1 MSFKIDSELS
11 ENQVEA
17 DVASY
22 LGYITPI
29 WSKRFR
35 LISVDEQSTGADK
48 LFNRFVPIF
57 MQFKVSEGL
66 NPKASIL
73 TQFLNKPLAKIIKYR
88 KNNGLKGDPILYFEL
103 RKKAKTV
110 TDYQHNI
117 LSKMHNPPLQ
127 YGIYVAPLSLKLN
140 EYESVLNKDWHF
152 KLYPFNPFRL
162 KESELYDTISS
173 KKLALGSN
181 PFLRH
186 HISIPAHTN
195 ITTHKHHYSFSKNGA
210 DLAWHGGKVID
221 GDLRLS
227 SQLITI
233 FNSFYSYKES
243 GTYLSSFIK
252 EINKLDLEGFPKLFD
267 NNNTETEQLQYI
279 IKLSNFLKFEHNIK
293 LMFLV
298 DDRSQE

>member
-11 ENQVEA
+11 ENQIEA

-48 LFNRFVPIF
+48 LFNRFVPLF

-66 NPKASIL
+66 NPKAFIL
-73 TQFLNKPLAKIIKYR
+73 TQYLNKLLAKIIKYR
-88 KNNGLKGDPILYFEL
+88 KDNGLKGDPILYFEL

-110 TDYQHNI
+110 TEYQHNI

-140 EYESVLNKDWHF
+140 EYESLLNKDWHF
-152 KLYPFNPFRL
+152 KLYPFNPFSQR
-162 KESELYDTISS
+162 ESELFDTINS
-173 KKLALGSN
+173 KKIILGSN

-186 HISIPAHTN
+186 HISIPAHTK

-221 GDLRLS
+221 GDFRLS
-227 SQLITI
+227 SLLISI
-233 FNSFYSYKES
+233 YNSFYLYKES
-243 GTYLSSFIK
+243 GTYLSSFIA
-252 EINKLDLEGFPKLFD
+252 EINKLDLKGFPKFYD
-267 NNNTETEQLQYI
+267 SYNSEMKQLQYI
-279 IKLSNFLKFEHNIK
+279 NELSNYLKLEHKIK
-293 LMFLV
+293 LMFLI
-298 DDRSQE
+298 DDRNQD